1 MSHMPNVPSRTQL
14 AARFWYRPV
23 YTSNGWEGNDR
34 EGPGT
39 GKATTQA
46 TGKPPPAADRYC
58 LSYSSHT
65 IQSSMVANGWEL
77 TIIEEGSVIQHKP
90 NPHAQLHNKRCKHQ
104 ISMLA
109 KFRMLDQWSQ
119 PQPLQR
125 TWPSWETVTNTLSS
139 AKHIAWLPLCPS

>member
-1 MSHMPNVPSRTQL
+1 MPRRTQL

-23 YTSNGWEGNDR
+23 HTFMGWEGNDR

-65 IQSSMVANGWEL
+65 FQSSVVAFGWEL
-77 TIIEEGSVIQHKP
+77 TIIEEG
-90 NPHAQLHNKRCKHQ
+90 
-104 ISMLA
+104 
-109 KFRMLDQWSQ
+109 
-119 PQPLQR
+119 
-125 TWPSWETVTNTLSS
+125 
-139 AKHIAWLPLCPS
+139 